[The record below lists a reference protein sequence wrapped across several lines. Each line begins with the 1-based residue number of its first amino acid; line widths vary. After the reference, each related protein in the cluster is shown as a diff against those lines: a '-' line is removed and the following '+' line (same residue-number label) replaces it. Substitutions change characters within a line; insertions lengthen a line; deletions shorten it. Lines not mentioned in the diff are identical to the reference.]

1 MWGGQSPRSQATG
14 SEVTLA
20 TDSVVMLHRT
30 RGLLV
35 RAMQEGPLWPWKV
48 WQAKSGH
55 AWEWPNNSPLS
66 GLALA
71 ARPGEEQLVRGDW
84 GLKVSLSIHKL
95 CSESRQVSPALGV
108 GEERPCLSSEM
119 GEQHN

>member
-1 MWGGQSPRSQATG
+1 
-14 SEVTLA
+14 
-20 TDSVVMLHRT
+20 MLHRT

>member
-1 MWGGQSPRSQATG
+1 MAKSPRSQATG

-55 AWEWPNNSPLS
+55 AWEWSNNSPLS

-71 ARPGEEQLVRGDW
+71 ARPGEEQLVKGDW
-84 GLKVSLSIHKL
+84 DLKVNLSIHKL
-95 CSESRQVSPALGV
+95 L
-108 GEERPCLSSEM
+108 
-119 GEQHN
+119 